1 MLDHVA
7 TKHSGDNFS
16 EILIVSCVHRNLYT
30 CQNFSY
36 TKRKFIRNN
45 IVTSC
50 NYYETVTNYL
60 PPYLMLRWGLFAT
73 LFFFIA
79 RACKTLRK
87 SYRIG
92 FSSVDHPQILP
103 ENKSLNRVAIST
115 ALVVAEIKK
124 KKEIIYIYIYKEYRQ
139 RLPNAFSAHLDL
151 QLTRMNAMTMSRRR
165 EHTFTSGYK
174 FNSSKEFPLGSSLE
188 SLYPCS

>member
-124 KKEIIYIYIYKEYRQ
+124 KKEIIYIYIKNIVSAFPMHFQ
-139 RLPNAFSAHLDL
+139 RT
-151 QLTRMNAMTMSRRR
+151 LTYN
-165 EHTFTSGYK
+165 
-174 FNSSKEFPLGSSLE
+174 
-188 SLYPCS
+188 